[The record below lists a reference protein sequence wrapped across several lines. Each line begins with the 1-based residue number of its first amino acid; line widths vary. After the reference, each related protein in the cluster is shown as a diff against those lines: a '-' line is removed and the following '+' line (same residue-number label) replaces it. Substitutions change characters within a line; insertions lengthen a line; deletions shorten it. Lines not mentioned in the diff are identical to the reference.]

1 MKSVTVKNGDISLTV
16 AEYGATILSLTFK
29 GKEMTLGYGDTEE
42 YKRQDGY
49 LGATVGRFANRIANG
64 EFYLNGEKYVL
75 YKNDGNNTL
84 HGGRVGFNA
93 VLWDLTVKDNVI
105 TAKYESKDLEE
116 GFPGNLKVKAE
127 FSVNA
132 DGIEISYTAESDK
145 DTVINLTNHW
155 GCPSR
160 LSLLHS

>member
-1 MKSVTVKNGDISLTV
+1 MKNIKSVTVKNGDISLTV

-49 LGATVGRFANRIANG
+49 LGATVGRFANRIAKG

-93 VLWDLTVKDNVI
+93 VLWDLTVKDCLPKPYKQGTLDKMPPQAPDNRVYPLI
-105 TAKYESKDLEE
+105 PNYQTKSGAFYDTAFRL
-116 GFPGNLKVKAE
+116 V
-127 FSVNA
+127 
-132 DGIEISYTAESDK
+132 EIVGVEPATS
-145 DTVINLTNHW
+145 
-155 GCPSR
+155 
-160 LSLLHS
+160 